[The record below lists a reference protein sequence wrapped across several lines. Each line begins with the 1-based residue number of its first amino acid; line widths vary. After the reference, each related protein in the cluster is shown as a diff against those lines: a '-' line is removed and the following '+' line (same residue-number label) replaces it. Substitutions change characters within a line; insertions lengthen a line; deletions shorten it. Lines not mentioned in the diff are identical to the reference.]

1 MTNAQFFCLGFQLLM
16 LMGSVILMN
25 QGIHKKLHSLQNE
38 IFGLE
43 VDLSNL
49 IKKLN
54 GIQCLASGRGT
65 YTDDDSTINSSEKED
80 TKEKSSM
87 GEPSL

>member
-1 MTNAQFFCLGFQLLM
+1 MTDAQFFCLGFQLLM

-54 GIQCLASGRGT
+54 GIHCLASGRGT
-65 YTDDDSTINSSEKED
+65 NTDDDSIINSSEKEC
-80 TKEKSSM
+80 TNEKSST
-87 GEPSL
+87 

>member
-1 MTNAQFFCLGFQLLM
+1 MTDAQFFCLGFQLLV

-25 QGIHKKLHSLQNE
+25 QGIHKKLHALQNE

-65 YTDDDSTINSSEKED
+65 YTDDDSTI
-80 TKEKSSM
+80 
-87 GEPSL
+87 

>member
-80 TKEKSSM
+80 TKEKSSI

>member
-25 QGIHKKLHSLQNE
+25 HGIHKKLHSLQNE

>member
-65 YTDDDSTINSSEKED
+65 YMDDDSTINSSEKED